1 MKRKHTWLSNKEFTG
16 SYGELAG
23 VILVSGKVTYFSLGN
38 EIVRHYYKD
47 NQIRGLNLGICN

>member
-38 EIVRHYYKD
+38 EIVRHYYKE
-47 NQIRGLNLGICN
+47 N